1 MTLHVDVQF
10 ALDDVDPVCLPD
22 AGQFSRWAQ
31 AALNAVD
38 RPFSVAWQMT
48 LRLVGETEIVR
59 LNRDYRHKAVA
70 TNVLSFPFEAPLG
83 LPASECGSE
92 LGDVVICMPVVQR
105 EAAQQGKTEENHWAH
120 MVVHG
125 TLHLLGYDHIT
136 DAEAVQMESL
146 EIQILAGLGFA
157 NPYIESA

>member
-10 ALDDVDPVCLPD
+10 ALDDVDPAHLPD

-31 AALNAVD
+31 AALDAAD

-48 LRLVGETEIVR
+48 LRLVGEAEIIR
-59 LNRDYRHKAVA
+59 LNRDYRHKTVT
-70 TNVLSFPFEAPLG
+70 TNVLSFPFVIPPG
-83 LPASECGSE
+83 LPASECDGE
-92 LGDVVICMPVVQR
+92 LGDVVICAPVVQR
-105 EAAQQGKTEENHWAH
+105 EARQQGKAEESHWAH
-120 MVVHG
+120 MLVHG

-146 EIQILAGLGFA
+146 EIQILTGLGFV
-157 NPYIESA
+157 NPYGESA